1 MCYNVFS
8 CVKVFKKDPKG
19 VKNVVIWP
27 LFLDYM
33 DQDGNI
39 KFVNVTI
46 KSIIWN

>member
-1 MCYNVFS
+1 MSSAVLKCLRKTR
-8 CVKVFKKDPKG
+8 KVW
-19 VKNVVIWP
+19 KNVVIWP